1 MAISVKQK
9 FKAIGVILSVL
20 LIIAVVVWLAAEKST
35 EPQFENKVDKL
46 LFDTNNKSPKYIIT
60 LPDKTRRDFADKN
73 ADNNGEKADKPSKA
87 HKGNLSEED
96 ARLRELVNNTP
107 NLSKLKDIA
116 DPLPLKY
123 IETDSALSTAEGE
136 MTLPKISEDGRKP
149 WIEYAAPAKTVQP
162 NFSRIAVVVKN
173 LGLDRR
179 ATRAVVTKFPGEIS
193 LSFSPYGNENKELI
207 AEARRHGHETYVDM
221 YLSSRDFLRSDTG
234 PVAMSMTSSQDEN
247 KQRLKKTVSSPSAI
261 GGVIVNPGV
270 ADENNRSRLQELFAE
285 IGNMGLLLIDATGEN
300 GVQDVPTTGLPRQ
313 KADIVINDGFT
324 PENIRRSFLQA
335 ELLSQSKGTVVI
347 AVEPKPVVLMELS
360 RWINTFSPQYTY
372 EEMKEK
378 NITTIE
384 KPFALIP
391 LSEVVVE

>member
-46 LFDTNNKSPKYIIT
+46 LFDTDNKSPKYIIT
-60 LPDKTRRDFADKN
+60 LPDKTRRDFVEKN
-73 ADNNGEKADKPSKA
+73 ADNNEEKADKPSKA
-87 HKGNLSEED
+87 YKGDLSEED
-96 ARLRELVNNTP
+96 IRLRELVNNTP
-107 NLSKLKDIA
+107 NLSKLKDIVN
-116 DPLPLKY
+116 PLPLKY
-123 IETDSALSTAEGE
+123 IETDSALSMAEGE

-179 ATRAVVTKFPGEIS
+179 TTRAVVTKFPGEIS

-247 KQRLKKTVSSPSAI
+247 KQRLKKTVSSSSAI
-261 GGVIVNPGV
+261 GGVVVNPGV
-270 ADENNRSRLQELFAE
+270 ADENNRSRLQELFSE
-285 IGNMGLLLIDATGEN
+285 IRNMGLLLIDATGEN
-300 GVQDVPTTGLPRQ
+300 GVQEVPTVGLPRQ
-313 KADIVINDGFT
+313 KADIVINSDFT

-335 ELLSQSKGTVVI
+335 ELLSQSKGMVVI

-360 RWINTFSPQYTY
+360 HWINTFSPQYTY